1 MSQCSGG
8 FVFFR
13 KILDSRETLNS
24 QFPLGRKVKQK
35 ITFSEAKRLLTEK
48 LDQKKLAEENPSEDL
63 TPDSQGFF
71 TLSVPLDAE
80 DAELPT
86 KLEEDIAWYEIPVSI
101 LPLQDPT
108 AGSILEV
115 KMKQKDLAIA
125 AFLALK
131 DKYPG
136 LQLIVGNN

>member
-1 MSQCSGG
+1 M
-8 FVFFR
+8 
-13 KILDSRETLNS
+13 
-24 QFPLGRKVKQK
+24 GRKVKQK
-35 ITFSEAKRLLTEK
+35 ITFSEAKRLLTVKLDYGVNLMTKK

-80 DAELPT
+80 DAELST